1 MDISVSHPRDDV
13 APTIGTPAPDFTLPD
28 SSGKLRSLSEE
39 LRAGK
44 PIVLF
49 FMRGEW

>member
-1 MDISVSHPRDDV
+1 MESTEHPSERS
-13 APTIGTPAPDFTLPD
+13 APQVGAIAPRFTLPD
-28 SSGKLRSLSEE
+28 ENQRPHSLEEE
-39 LRAGK
+39 LRGGK

>member
-1 MDISVSHPRDDV
+1 MESTEHPSERS
-13 APTIGTPAPDFTLPD
+13 APRIGALAPRFTLLD
-28 SSGKLRSLSEE
+28 ENQHQHSLEEE